1 MSDPLLDQLPNVWRA
16 DSLIGAHRSYVSTG
30 DASLDEALGGGWPS
44 PALIEL
50 LSDKHGIGELQ
61 LLMPLIAH
69 CQRQSSPSD
78 RQVVLWLNP
87 PFDIQAVALLQYG
100 LDPSQHWIAREL
112 SERDTMWAMEQ
123 ALRSRAC
130 GLVLGWVQRIGTAS
144 LRRLKLAALS
154 SGSFGVLF
162 RPTRERSKPS
172 PATIRAVLN
181 AHADYLHV
189 ELIKVQGRACRSVM
203 VEVNERVA
211 RAEDG
216 APL

>member
-1 MSDPLLDQLPNVWRA
+1 MSDPLLNQLPNVWRA
-16 DSLIGAHRSYVSTG
+16 DSLVGAHRSCVSTG

-44 PALIEL
+44 PALVEFL
-50 LSDKHGIGELQ
+50 TDTQGIGELQ
-61 LLMPLIAH
+61 LLMPLIAY
-69 CQRQSSPSD
+69 CQRQSPTGD
-78 RQVVLWLNP
+78 RPVVLWLNP

-100 LDPSQHWIAREL
+100 LDPSHHWVAREL

-123 ALRSRAC
+123 ALRSGAC
-130 GLVLGWVQRIGTAS
+130 GLVVSWIQRIGMAS

-154 SGSFGVLF
+154 SCSFGVLF

-172 PATIRAVLN
+172 PAAIRAVLN

-189 ELIKVQGRACRSVM
+189 ELIKVQGRASRSVM
-203 VEVNERVA
+203 IEVSCRVT

-216 APL
+216 VPR